1 MSPSLSPFTGSLC
14 VLTSRA
20 HQVLKLLADRLGP
33 TEISVALGVSAKTVV
48 THVEHI
54 YAKLAVHTRAQA
66 VAGALRLALV
76 ES

>member
-1 MSPSLSPFTGSLC
+1 
-14 VLTSRA
+14 
-20 HQVLKLLADRLGP
+20 LLADRLGP